1 MFHINQNGLKKI
13 KSHNYKKVLFL
24 FTMIKRNIY
33 IKKGKAKVRT
43 QAYRQ
48 IGKYI
53 IFFGDFFSASKWG
66 GIMKMKRQI
75 SLK

>member
-1 MFHINQNGLKKI
+1 MFHIKHDGLNFLNLVTI
-13 KSHNYKKVLFL
+13 KKVLFL

-33 IKKGKAKVRT
+33 IKKGKAIVRT

-53 IFFGDFFSASKWG
+53 IFFDDFFSASKWEV
-66 GIMKMKRQI
+66 
-75 SLK
+75 

>member
-1 MFHINQNGLKKI
+1 MFHIKENGLI
-13 KSHNYKKVLFL
+13 FLKSHNYKKVLFL
-24 FTMIKRNIY
+24 FTMNKRNIY

-53 IFFGDFFSASKWG
+53 IFFDDFFSARKWEV
-66 GIMKMKRQI
+66 
-75 SLK
+75 